1 MMANNEINLFES
13 QDGEV
18 VLEVNTDFGHDE
30 VWLNRA
36 QISQLYGRD
45 VKTIGKHISNAL
57 NEELSDVSK
66 RTVAKFATVQTEGN
80 RQVKREI
87 EHYGLDVVLS
97 VGYRVKSQRGTEFR
111 RWVNNVMHQYIIEG
125 RAENENRLRQLEEI
139 THIIERLP
147 DNLESQQI
155 LDIVQSYT
163 GALDLLDD
171 YDHQRIKQPK
181 GSKSTYQLTYEECK
195 RVIES
200 MRFGKESS
208 LFGVEKDDSFK
219 GCIGNV
225 YQTFDGQ
232 DIYPTREEKAANL
245 LYFLVKD
252 HPFLDGNKRIAAA
265 LFLYFLDRNKALYR
279 GNEKVINDSTLVA
292 ITIMVAESRAEEKD
306 TMVLL
311 LLNFLK

>member
-1 MMANNEINLFES
+1 MATNEISLFKS

-18 VLEVNTDFGHDE
+18 TLPVSIDSDT
-30 VWLNRA
+30 VWLDKD
-36 QISQLYGRD
+36 QIALLFGRD
-45 VKTIGKHISNAL
+45 RSVVTRHISNVYK
-57 NEELSDVSK
+57 EHELE
-66 RTVAKFATVQTEGN
+66 REGTCAKFAQVQIEGD
-80 RQVKREI
+80 REI
-87 EHYGLDVVLS
+87 VRQKENYNLDVIIS
-97 VGYRVKSQRGTEFR
+97 VGYRIKSQRGVEFR
-111 RWVNNVMHQYIIEG
+111 RWATDVIRKYLIEG
-125 RAENENRLRQLEEI
+125 RAENESRLRQLEEI

-147 DNLESQQI
+147 ENLESQQI

-163 GALDLLDD
+163 SALDLLDD

-181 GSKSTYQLTYEECK
+181 GNKSTHILTYEECK

-200 MRFGKESS
+200 MRFGKESK

-219 GCIGNV
+219 GCIGNI
-225 YQTFDGQ
+225 YQTFGGQ
-232 DIYPTREEKAANL
+232 DVYSTLEEKAANL

-265 LFLYFLDRNKALYR
+265 LFLYFLNCNGALYR
-279 GNEKVINDSTLVA
+279 GKEKVINDSTLVA
-292 ITIMVAESRAEEKD
+292 ITIMVAESRAEEKG

>member
-1 MMANNEINLFES
+1 MATNEISLFKS

-18 VLEVNTDFGHDE
+18 TLPVSIDSDT
-30 VWLNRA
+30 VWLDKD
-36 QISQLYGRD
+36 QIALLFGRD
-45 VKTIGKHISNAL
+45 RSVVTRHISNVYK
-57 NEELSDVSK
+57 EHELE
-66 RTVAKFATVQTEGN
+66 REGTCAKFAQVQIEGD
-80 RQVKREI
+80 REI
-87 EHYGLDVVLS
+87 VRQKENYNLDVIIS
-97 VGYRVKSQRGTEFR
+97 VGYRIKSQRGVEFR
-111 RWVNNVMHQYIIEG
+111 RWATDVVRKYLIEG
-125 RAENENRLRQLEEI
+125 RAENESRLRQLEEI

-147 DNLESQQI
+147 ENLESQQI

-163 GALDLLDD
+163 SALDLLDD

-181 GSKSTYQLTYEECK
+181 GNKSTYILTYEECK

-200 MRFGKESS
+200 MRFGKESN

-219 GCIGNV
+219 GCIGNI
-225 YQTFDGQ
+225 YQTFGCQ
-232 DIYPTREEKAANL
+232 DVYSTLEEKAANL

-265 LFLYFLDRNKALYR
+265 LFLYFLNCNGALYR
-279 GNEKVINDSTLVA
+279 GKEKVINDSTLVA
-292 ITIMVAESRAEEKD
+292 ITIMVAESRAEEKG

>member
-1 MMANNEINLFES
+1 MATNEISLFKS

-18 VLEVNTDFGHDE
+18 TLPVSIDSDT
-30 VWLNRA
+30 VWLDKD
-36 QISQLYGRD
+36 QIALLFGRD
-45 VKTIGKHISNAL
+45 RSVVTRHISNVYK
-57 NEELSDVSK
+57 EHELE
-66 RTVAKFATVQTEGN
+66 REGTCAKFAQVQIEGD
-80 RQVKREI
+80 REI
-87 EHYGLDVVLS
+87 VRQKENYNLDVIIS
-97 VGYRVKSQRGTEFR
+97 VGYRIKSQRGVEFR
-111 RWVNNVMHQYIIEG
+111 RWATDVVRKYLIEG
-125 RAENENRLRQLEEI
+125 RAENESRLRQLEEI

-147 DNLESQQI
+147 ENLESQQI

-163 GALDLLDD
+163 SALDLLDD

-181 GSKSTYQLTYEECK
+181 GNKSTYVLTYEECK

-200 MRFGKESS
+200 MRFGNESN

-219 GCIGNV
+219 GCIGNI
-225 YQTFDGQ
+225 YQTFGGQ
-232 DIYPTREEKAANL
+232 DVYSTLEEKAANL

-265 LFLYFLDRNKALYR
+265 LFLYFLNCNGALYR
-279 GNEKVINDSTLVA
+279 GKKKVINDSTLVA
-292 ITIMVAESRAEEKD
+292 ITIMVAESRAEEKG